1 MTELIYKEESYKI
14 IGACFKVYKEMGCGF
29 LEPVYQEC
37 LEKELTL
44 QGIPF
49 DAQKIVE
56 LNYKGQKLDKI
67 YKPDFLCFDKI
78 IIEIKAVSKLN
89 NEFRAQIINYLNATN
104 MRLGLL
110 INFGYFPKIEH
121 ERYVL

>member
-67 YKPDFLCFDKI
+67 YKPDFLCFEKI

-89 NEFRAQIINYLNATN
+89 NEFRDQIINYLNATN

>member
-14 IGACFKVYKEMGCGF
+14 IGACFEVYKEMGCGF

-67 YKPDFLCFDKI
+67 YKPDFLCFEKI

-89 NEFRAQIINYLNATN
+89 NEFRDQIINYLNATN

>member
-14 IGACFKVYKEMGCGF
+14 IGACFEVYKEMGCGF

-110 INFGYFPKIEH
+110 INFGHFPKIEH
-121 ERYVL
+121 ERYV

>member
-1 MTELIYKEESYKI
+1 MIELIYKEESYKI
-14 IGACFKVYKEMGCGF
+14 IGACFEVYKEMGCGF

-49 DAQKIVE
+49 DAQKIVA
-56 LNYKGQKLDKI
+56 LNYKGQKLDKV
-67 YKPDFLCFDKI
+67 YKPDFFCYDKI
-78 IIEIKAVSKLN
+78 IVEIKAVSTLN
-89 NEFRAQIINYLNATN
+89 NEFRAQTINYLHATN

-110 INFGYFPKIEH
+110 INFGHFPKIEH
-121 ERYVL
+121 ERFVL

>member
-14 IGACFKVYKEMGCGF
+14 IGACFEVYKEMGCGF

-67 YKPDFLCFDKI
+67 YKPDFFCFEKI

-89 NEFRAQIINYLNATN
+89 NEFRDQIINYLNATN

>member
-14 IGACFKVYKEMGCGF
+14 IGACFEVYKEMGCRF

-67 YKPDFLCFDKI
+67 YKPDFLCFEKI

-110 INFGYFPKIEH
+110 INFGHFPKIEH

>member
-1 MTELIYKEESYKI
+1 MIELIYKEESYKI
-14 IGACFKVYKEMGCGF
+14 IGACFEVYKEMGCGF

-49 DAQKIVE
+49 DAQKIVA
-56 LNYKGQKLDKI
+56 LNYKGQKLDKV
-67 YKPDFLCFDKI
+67 YKPDFFCYDKI
-78 IIEIKAVSKLN
+78 IVEIKAVSTLN
-89 NEFRAQIINYLNATN
+89 NEFRAQTINYLHATN

-110 INFGYFPKIEH
+110 INFDHFPKIEH
-121 ERYVL
+121 ERFVL

>member
-14 IGACFKVYKEMGCGF
+14 IGACFEVYKEMGCGF

-49 DAQKIVE
+49 DAQKIVA
-56 LNYKGQKLDKI
+56 LNYKGQKLDKV
-67 YKPDFLCFDKI
+67 YKPDFFCYDKI
-78 IIEIKAVSKLN
+78 IVEIKAVSTLN
-89 NEFRAQIINYLNATN
+89 NEFRAQTINYLHATN

-110 INFGYFPKIEH
+110 INFGHFPKIEH
-121 ERYVL
+121 ERFVL

>member
-14 IGACFKVYKEMGCGF
+14 IGACFEVYKEMGCGF

-89 NEFRAQIINYLNATN
+89 NEFRDQIINYLNATN

-110 INFGYFPKIEH
+110 INFGHFPKIEH